1 MKKRTIYSLVLAG
14 SLYGLSTV
22 YAIDKSNLLLMVTPL
37 IATNG
42 NQEEVKDSIPI
53 VERVV
58 SNFDLHKP
66 THILKFKN
74 HYISTELY
82 ENTLAIFDTLN
93 LKNIRHFNPKS
104 VGKHFS
110 APHYLAISPNGHL
123 LISNGW
129 GKGIVEIEDIDGS
142 GWKEFNGPINN
153 EFKAPHG
160 ICVDEDGWIY
170 VGDSLHSRL
179 VRFKDMQ
186 GSSWQVF
193 KDVDYKIAYSRQL
206 ICKDG
211 VIWVSNS
218 YEAREGLNP
227 GQGSN
232 VLKINDFSTGK
243 VQIVYEDK
251 NTNITGIL
259 PINNT
264 LLVARWG
271 YNHDIVAINLK
282 TREVLPVKGSY
293 NRLGIP
299 YGFFEDKSKNQ
310 IITAYFG
317 SFENNLGGFAVLKR

>member
-1 MKKRTIYSLVLAG
+1 MKCLTLQGRKNLWFSFLAF
-14 SLYGLSTV
+14 GLSLCFLSCSQN
-22 YAIDKSNLLLMVTPL
+22 AQ
-37 IATNG
+37 
-42 NQEEVKDSIPI
+42 QEKKDSIPV

-58 SNFDLHKP
+58 SNLDLHKP
-66 THILKFKN
+66 THIIKFKKF
-74 HYISTELY
+74 YISSELH
-82 ENTLAIFDTLN
+82 ENRLAIFDTLE
-93 LKNIRHFNPKS
+93 LKNIRYFDPKS
-104 VGKHFS
+104 VGKRFS

-129 GKGIVEIEDIDGS
+129 GKGIVEIKDIDGT
-142 GWKEFNGPINN
+142 GWKEFNGPRNN

-179 VRFKDMQ
+179 VRFRDMQ

-193 KDVDYKIAYSRQL
+193 KDVDHKIAYSRQL

-211 VIWVSNS
+211 AIWVSNS

-232 VLKINDFSTGK
+232 VLKISEFSTGK

-251 NTNITGIL
+251 HTNITGIL
-259 PINNT
+259 PLKNL

-271 YNHDIVAINLK
+271 YNSDIVAINLK
-282 TREVLPVKGSY
+282 TNEVLPVNGSH
-293 NRLGIP
+293 NKLGIP
-299 YGFFEDKSKNQ
+299 YGFFEDKNKNQ

-317 SFENNLGGFAVLKR
+317 SFKNNLGGFTVLKR